1 MEFPSHESPKSPIS
15 SNPTSPDSRLEAA
28 LLHKHKQEKILDVDT
43 DSGLV
48 SIVNPISLIKLGIC
62 QDYHVMSWTSLL
74 FIRSSKLFSCLVEA
88 RRFCSSRWSTRTHT
102 CGELCV
108 RDVGKT
114 TRLSGWLQN
123 HRMNKFVVIRDA
135 YGATQCVAGGNKAA
149 WDAVETLPLESVLSV
164 EGVVRR
170 RPHGTEVAIQC
181 H

>member
-1 MEFPSHESPKSPIS
+1 MHFTNTNKKKYWMSV
-15 SNPTSPDSRLEAA
+15 
-28 LLHKHKQEKILDVDT
+28 VDLF
-43 DSGLV
+43 LV
-48 SIVNPISLIKLGIC
+48 DPISLIKLIPLIHC
-62 QDYHVMSWTSLL
+62 QDYQAMSRALL
-74 FIRSSKLFSCLVEA
+74 SIRPLKLFSCLAEA

-123 HRMNKFVVIRDA
+123 HRMDKFVVVRDA

-149 WDAVETLPLESVLSV
+149 WDAVEALPLESVLSV
-164 EGVVRR
+164 EGVVRQ
-170 RPHGTEVAIQC
+170 RPRGTEVAIQC